1 MANEENHESAAANKM
16 EPEESNAELSKPNHP
31 GSTILVAGD
40 ITSDFNLFRLPAAQ
54 SQYTE
59 WNDADLAHVCPQPGG
74 AQLLGGLIANTST
87 QLATNCYPTVEVI
100 TPERHAMDETVGHSY
115 VVWAPFPATRDQK
128 CKDRIWRVE
137 KFLGINRPERPAK
150 ATEPT
155 GDACTPTVLVLNDT
169 NLGFNQAE
177 GQWPACLREGPPPR
191 WIVLKTSRLELLE
204 NGKASP
210 LWKHL
215 QEHHAERL
223 VIHVTADS
231 LRECQIQIS
240 RGISWE
246 RTAQDL
252 LWELRF
258 RLFGQPLLAKHTT
271 WHCAYAIVSLNAAG
285 AFLFSPH
292 GEIPNAGKA
301 TLIYSPK
308 SMEGEWE
315 KTIPGKVI
323 GSASCFSAALAL
335 ALAAS
340 PDQPEM
346 IQALKAA
353 LRGVRALHR
362 QGYGPLPKSPKL
374 EHLEFPYLKVA
385 EAIADGWTNA
395 APDSPEDVFH
405 EADLPEVSHPVSTR
419 SACSMGWSL
428 LHGDLHEIAT
438 QVVLRGTDSPLEG
451 APMAVF
457 GALETVDRREIEG
470 FRGIRNL
477 LGEYIN
483 KHENR
488 PVSIA
493 VFGPP
498 GSGKSFGVKE
508 IARGLTTDIE
518 TKTFNLSQFGSP
530 TELVAAFHQVRD
542 AGLSGKLPLVF
553 WDEFDSSLDN
563 VEFGWLRYFLE
574 PMQDGT
580 FLEGQVSHPI
590 GRAIFVFAGG
600 TRATFEKFSQ
610 PENETELGK
619 FKNIKGPDFVS
630 RLRGFLNILGPNPLN
645 CCPESDPCHVVRRAI
660 LLRSMLKRG
669 YPALLNGGTLQID
682 EGVLSAF
689 IRVGTYR
696 HGARSMESLLAAS
709 TLAGKTFFGRSC
721 LPPFAQLNLHVDGTE
736 FQSIVEEM
744 DGLENLAQTLHV
756 NYYEKLESRGYHYGT
771 PSDEANKISDSLLPY
786 DQLPEELKR
795 QNIHSA
801 RELPAKLAAV
811 GYAILPA
818 REGTPPVEFPPEVLE
833 RLAELEHDRWLRMK
847 LRDGWMYGTPR
858 DNNKKHHPAILPWR
872 DITPDERAKSYPEGP
887 ERVGLTALPD
897 HEKDKDRDQFIG
909 LSAMLGR
916 YGCTVVKLASR
927 ITVPPCR
934 GGASAP

>member
-1 MANEENHESAAANKM
+1 MSST
-16 EPEESNAELSKPNHP
+16 P
-31 GSTILVAGD
+31 TILIAGD
-40 ITSDFNLFRLPAAQ
+40 VTSDFNLFRLPAAQ

-74 AQLLGGLIANTST
+74 AQLLGGLIASTST
-87 QLATNCYPTVEVI
+87 QLATNGHPAVDVTK
-100 TPERHAMDETVGHSY
+100 PERHAVDETVGHSD
-115 VVWAPFPATRDQK
+115 VGWAPFPTTKDPK
-128 CKDRIWRVE
+128 CKDRVWRVE
-137 KFLGINRPERPAK
+137 KFLGMNRPERPTSTTAPGSD
-150 ATEPT
+150 T
-155 GDACTPTVLVLNDT
+155 CTPTVLVLNDT

-177 GQWPACLREGPPPR
+177 GEWPACLREGPPPR

-204 NGKASP
+204 NGKASS

-215 QEHHAERL
+215 QEHHADRL

-271 WHCAYAIVSLNAAG
+271 WHCAHVIVSLNAAG

-292 GEIPNAGKA
+292 GEIQNAGQA

-308 SMEGEWE
+308 FMEGEWE
-315 KTIPGKVI
+315 NTIPGKVI

-335 ALAAS
+335 ALAKS
-340 PDQPEM
+340 PEQPEI

-362 QGYGPLPKSPKL
+362 HGYGSVPKSPKL

-385 EAIADGWTNA
+385 QAISDGWTNA
-395 APDSPEDVFH
+395 APTSAEDVFH
-405 EADLPEVSHPVSTR
+405 EADLPELSHPVSAQPA
-419 SACSMGWSL
+419 SSMGWSL

-438 QVVLRGTDSPLEG
+438 QVVLHGSDSPLEG

-477 LGEYIN
+477 LGESIN
-483 KHENR
+483 KRDSR

-518 TKTFNLSQFGSP
+518 IKTFNLSQFGSP
-530 TELVAAFHQVRD
+530 AELIAAFHQVRD

-553 WDEFDSSLDN
+553 WDEFDSSLDH

-574 PMQDGT
+574 PMQDGM

-610 PENETELGK
+610 PENETDLKE

-645 CCPESDPCHVVRRAI
+645 GSPVSDPCHIVRRAI

-669 YPALLNGGTLQID
+669 YPALLNGGKLQID

-689 IRVGTYR
+689 LRVSTYR

-709 TLAGKTFFGRSC
+709 TLAGKSFFGRSC

-736 FQSIVEEM
+736 FQSLVEEM
-744 DGLENLAQTLHV
+744 DGLENLAQALHG
-756 NYYEKLESRGYHYGT
+756 NYCEKLTSRGYQYGK
-771 PSDEANKISDSLLPY
+771 PSNEANKISDSLLPY
-786 DQLPEELKR
+786 DQLPEGLKG
-795 QNIHSA
+795 QNIDSA
-801 RELPAKLAAV
+801 HKLPAKLAEV

-847 LRDGWMYGTPR
+847 LRDGWRFGALR
-858 DNNKKHHPAILPWR
+858 VNEQKIHPAILPWR
-872 DITPDERAKSYPEGP
+872 DITPEECAKLYPEGP
-887 ERVGLTALPD
+887 DRVGLTALPES
-897 HEKDKDRDQFIG
+897 EKEKDRDQFIG
-909 LSAMLGR
+909 LSSMLGR
-916 YGCTVVKLASR
+916 YGCTVVKLAGAR
-927 ITVPPCR
+927 GT
-934 GGASAP
+934 GGAGVPS